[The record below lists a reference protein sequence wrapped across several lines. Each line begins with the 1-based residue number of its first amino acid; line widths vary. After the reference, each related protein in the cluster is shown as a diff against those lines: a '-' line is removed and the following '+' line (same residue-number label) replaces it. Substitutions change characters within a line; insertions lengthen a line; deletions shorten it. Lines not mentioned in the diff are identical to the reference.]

1 MQFNVQADEEFIE
14 DLKVVASRRG
24 QNMSEFIRRTLQA
37 ELNREALT
45 QVP

>member
-1 MQFNVQADEEFIE
+1 MQINIQVDEDFVE

-24 QNMSEFIRRTLQA
+24 QNMSEFIRRTLA
-37 ELNREALT
+37 TELAREAQI